1 MKAPTKVDK
10 FLIANGFTY
19 RRPYYQRLSRRV
31 PLMECL
37 NFSKHKP
44 GLMIHVVTAYV
55 DPNGGP
61 QISPMELSVMYVDGR
76 FSGAPGA
83 LEIKGFWNASATDQ
97 LIEGLDSFGFRQLD
111 RLATPELMLRT
122 VDFLLGSK
130 ESDCLVEF
138 PELAQP
144 WVERKV
150 TPVRLMC
157 KAAYLNLLDRFEEA
171 KVVIAQVSGKSKN
184 PFDDKIEGDA
194 DIGRIRFLSD
204 VRNAL
209 QTD

>member
-1 MKAPTKVDK
+1 
-10 FLIANGFTY
+10 
-19 RRPYYQRLSRRV
+19 
-31 PLMECL
+31 
-37 NFSKHKP
+37 
-44 GLMIHVVTAYV
+44 
-55 DPNGGP
+55 
-61 QISPMELSVMYVDGR
+61 
-76 FSGAPGA
+76 
-83 LEIKGFWNASATDQ
+83 
-97 LIEGLDSFGFRQLD
+97 
-111 RLATPELMLRT
+111 
-122 VDFLLGSK
+122 
-130 ESDCLVEF
+130 
-138 PELAQP
+138 
-144 WVERKV
+144 V